1 MANIV
6 KRGEEDT
13 KLDDIAFTA
22 IFWIERLIILKF
34 ICISLSQYT
43 VQLRLAITFL
53 VFTNFCFGIV
63 ITYSSNGTS
72 TICFA
77 RFLIYFV
84 LFFHCCFG
92 DIEVYV
98 KGLGAFTSLVIII
111 ISHILLSYGLL
122 QKFATA
128 KPNDPTKSQ
137 ELIKKL
143 NTETEMEPSKDK
155 AEIIKEAASKE
166 EAEKIRKERSK
177 EKAHLESMKV
187 YLDYL
192 KERISNYIVNNEVE
206 NRKIR
211 NVQNLN
217 KEERAKKSELT
228 SEKIQEMAQNRN
240 NSKHESK
247 IELKATVADQK
258 EVKEA
263 KEQEQLKPP
272 GLLDQ
277 KGEEIIKLKCGC
289 GFLEMDLKKLTM
301 EKRIFEQALKKM
313 KKDFDV
319 SVKFCDVQILKLVE
333 EKEKLIAD
341 IRYETTEKEK
351 LQESLKMLEQV
362 QEENSR
368 KYENDDEEKKELHE
382 KLGSVYQLIENYQQM
397 ELDFAEAQKR
407 WAEEK
412 NELNDKLS
420 EANSAHQ
427 YYYSAACDYE
437 KNYNRTL
444 SEKSDLE
451 DKIQIVESSVDYYKE
466 CWNESQEL
474 QKVKRR
480 E

>member
-1 MANIV
+1 M
-6 KRGEEDT
+6 
-13 KLDDIAFTA
+13 
-22 IFWIERLIILKF
+22 
-34 ICISLSQYT
+34 
-43 VQLRLAITFL
+43 
-53 VFTNFCFGIV
+53 
-63 ITYSSNGTS
+63 
-72 TICFA
+72 
-77 RFLIYFV
+77 
-84 LFFHCCFG
+84 
-92 DIEVYV
+92 
-98 KGLGAFTSLVIII
+98 
-111 ISHILLSYGLL
+111 
-122 QKFATA
+122 
-128 KPNDPTKSQ
+128 DPTKSQ